1 METKSLNKKMVEEAM
16 DGLDKIDWDLFSG
29 PWRGLILRQTVN
41 KNPLISNQQKGKKP
55 DDVVVSWKIFASAQA
70 ENVVADM
77 LLFLTGK
84 LITDEKQ
91 IENFRNTWENKLQLY
106 KSTPEQREELWDYA
120 LKIRKAASK

>member
-1 METKSLNKKMVEEAM
+1 MGLSKELKLGNLNAAR
-16 DGLDKIDWDLFSG
+16 DWGHAKDYVKCMWLM
-29 PWRGLILRQTVN
+29 LQH
-41 KNPLISNQQKGKKP
+41 KKP